1 MPDRDKIMI
10 LQQRVA
16 LYNDERA
23 YEELYVLYFT
33 PLMHFTHNFTGS
45 KQLSEEI
52 VSDAF
57 INLWERRSK
66 LMAINNLTLYLYTS
80 ARNIS
85 LNYLKKQK
93 RERMHALDESA
104 VIIKDRDVNPEQLM
118 ITAELLKKIQEAI
131 RQLPPKCML
140 IYQLV
145 KEDGLKY
152 REAAKVL
159 NLSLKTVE
167 AQMAIAMKRI
177 YDAVS
182 FTTDPK
188 PVHYRHRQQ

>member
-1 MPDRDKIMI
+1 MPDRDKILL
-10 LQQRVA
+10 LQQKIA
-16 LYNDERA
+16 LFEDEQA
-23 YEELYVLYFT
+23 YEELYLLYFN
-33 PLMHFTHNFTGS
+33 PLMHFVYSFTRS

-52 VSDAF
+52 VSDVF
-57 INLWERRSK
+57 INLWERRKK
-66 LMAINNLTLYLYTS
+66 LETIDNLTFYLYTS
-80 ARNIS
+80 AKNIS
-85 LNYLKKQK
+85 LNYLKKIK
-93 RERMHALDESA
+93 RERMFSIDDPA
-104 VIIKDRDVNPEQLM
+104 VLIRDRDVNPEQLM

-131 RQLPPKCML
+131 RELPPKCKL

-177 YDAVS
+177 YEAVS
-182 FTTDPK
+182 FSTATK
-188 PVHYRHRQQ
+188 VIRQHHGQ